1 MTSKQIQ
8 ALLED
13 AYQSG
18 DPATIVTE
26 WSVYDDCTVTSVGDT
41 EVEFTAVHPVK
52 DCEYE
57 FRLLLAEIRSVE
69 LI

>member
-13 AYQSG
+13 AYQNG
-18 DPATIVTE
+18 DLATIMTE
-26 WSVYDDCTVTSVGDT
+26 WSVYDNCDIMSVGDT
-41 EVEFTAVHPVK
+41 EVEFIAVHPVK

-69 LI
+69 IG